1 VGTAATV
8 SRSDHVHPAQTS
20 ITGNAATATKATQD
34 ASGNVITS
42 TYATKAELK
51 EVGDLVGDTAVS
63 TQIST
68 AVGKITHPVTSVNSK
83 TGAISLTYSDVD
95 AAPSS
100 HTHTML
106 SNKYTS
112 RPTTANIA
120 SSEDRKG
127 TLELFTATSS
137 MTTGKPPYDAHILH
151 MNWDNTEGWDAQLAV
166 RGSSTAGL
174 AVRGMNGGTW
184 GDWQEV
190 AMKNHSHTNVGV
202 VTLEGDVLASALS
215 SCASGRLTPVITN
228 STSTNLPSGSYCYS
242 AGYVLRRV
250 TGQATIVLFD
260 YNTGDMAT
268 NAYINGAWSGWVKG
282 ATQDYVRDAISNIG
296 SSTASGQVCE
306 FDSGAISITHGNT
319 YYNSK
324 DSKSKWYFIWVQLGS
339 APSYVPLHVDWK
351 VLTTSE
357 QSIVLD
363 GGTNSGASAMSLTVK
378 KDSSG
383 RIVVKSMSS
392 TTTIKRLCGYY

>member
-1 VGTAATV
+1 MANSSILAAFERFWLHITAALGNKADIAHTHTV
-8 SRSDHVHPAQTS
+8 ANISDLT
-20 ITGNAATATKATQD
+20 ATA
-34 ASGNVITS
+34 
-42 TYATKAELK
+42 AELNYCD
-51 EVGDLVGDTAVS
+51 G
-63 TQIST
+63 
-68 AVGKITHPVTSVNSK
+68 VTSNIQTQLNGK
-83 TGAISLTYSDVD
+83 
-95 AAPSS
+95 AASS
-100 HTHTML
+100 HTHTKL

-120 SSEDRKG
+120 SSDDRKG
-127 TLELFTATSS
+127 TLEFFTATSS

-190 AMKNHSHTNVGV
+190 AMKNHTHTNVGI

-228 STSTNLPSGSYCYS
+228 STSTNLPSGSYGYS

-296 SSTASGQVCE
+296 SSTASGCVSE
-306 FDSGAISITHGNT
+306 FDSGVISYAAGST

-324 DSKSKWYFIWVQLGS
+324 DSKSKFYLVTTKHSGYGSHSWVIDFNYLKTSYQYFRVC
-339 APSYVPLHVDWK
+339 V
-351 VLTTSE
+351 
-357 QSIVLD
+357 
-363 GGTNSGASAMSLTVK
+363 GGTGSSTFSPTWITIQVK
-378 KDSSG
+378 KDSSN
-383 RIVVKSMSS
+383 RLVVGVADGC
-392 TTTIKRLCGYY
+392 TDVTLTQVCGFY